1 MRSTLK
7 MPVFNINRPNETAAT
22 TDDTTEGN
30 AAGSGR
36 CKPYSQTDLDNAWDK
51 FIDAF
56 PRKRILVNSM
66 RTSRPVRLDESQ
78 VGVDLDSEIQLST
91 FREELGELLQ
101 WMRDRLQNDH
111 LTLQLKVTDREP
123 MRHVLNDRELMLT
136 IIKERPMLEK
146 FIKGLKLTL

>member
-1 MRSTLK
+1 
-7 MPVFNINRPNETAAT
+7 
-22 TDDTTEGN
+22 
-30 AAGSGR
+30 
-36 CKPYSQTDLDNAWDK
+36 
-51 FIDAF
+51 
-56 PRKRILVNSM
+56 M
-66 RTSRPVRLDESQ
+66 RTSRPVRLDETQ

>member
-1 MRSTLK
+1 
-7 MPVFNINRPNETAAT
+7 
-22 TDDTTEGN
+22 
-30 AAGSGR
+30 
-36 CKPYSQTDLDNAWDK
+36 
-51 FIDAF
+51 
-56 PRKRILVNSM
+56 M
-66 RTSRPVRLDESQ
+66 RTSRPAPPRGAQ
-78 VGVDLDSEIQLST
+78 VEVELHTRQQLST
-91 FREELGELLQ
+91 LREELGELLQ